1 MSGTRFTLD
10 TPFGENTRQ
19 AFLAITLSL
28 LMLGSL
34 VPAGAAASMSET
46 DTNAQADLLVST
58 PDETLE
64 VGNTT
69 NATVSA
75 AGADN
80 GVSAYELTLGVDDP
94 SVATLENA
102 TIHTGDTD
110 DDENEALKNVTLND
124 DQSEVTIS
132 VALLNETH
140 APSDEIDL
148 FDVELEG
155 HADGEAELEIH
166 DVTEL
171 ADIDHESYDLET
183 VSSDDLTVGGETL
196 TAETAVSAPD
206 ELEVGDTANATVS
219 ALDATDGVSAYNL
232 TLGVDNASVA
242 TLENATAT
250 ATAEGDEEPLV
261 NTTRSDDGSTLT
273 VTAALLNATHEPAEE
288 IDLLDVELEGQDE
301 GAAELEVRDV
311 AELAT
316 LETESYDVSHEDVD
330 AFDVMESSADPAPAP
345 DPEEPFFDVDIDQ
358 DQTPDE
364 ITAGEAAVVN
374 ATIENTGEADGEQN
388 VSLLADSDSVD
399 TQSVALDSN
408 ETEDV
413 SLTWDTSEDDAGT
426 YDLTVETEDAD
437 AATHLEVAEPLEDAY
452 FDIAVNH
459 DPADVTAG
467 ETVAVN
473 TTVQNTGDKEAAT
486 NVTVFLEDEPVAT
499 ESVSLAGDETE
510 HVVPEW
516 ETSEDDSG
524 TYNLTVETDDTK
536 DETTLTVTEPPEPFF
551 DVVIDQTPDAITAG
565 ENATVNATIE
575 NTGEADGS
583 QDVGLYDDDTTL
595 DAQHVELA
603 SNETTDVSLTWET
616 SEDDAG
622 TYDLAV
628 ETANDTATTQLEVIE
643 PAHFA
648 VDLEVNETIG
658 QGEELAIDAIVENTG
673 DEKATQTVTLE
684 SSEYG
689 ETVSDEIT
697 LEGGDSEPV
706 NTTVEIPADATL
718 SEFLIEVE
726 TEDDTDTQTVEIVS
740 NTDYTVEIT
749 DTTAPVTAGETIKV
763 DALIENEGI
772 GVHEQSVAFTV
783 DSETVDNQ
791 SLELEEGNTTPVTFE
806 YETADDDTPG
816 VSLGVSTDDDTET
829 TTERVREAQPATFE
843 VSDLDVPD
851 NTTQGETVTTT
862 ATIENVGERTGDDIV
877 ELYFDGDSVNETNAE
892 LGAGDTVEIDL
903 EHKVASEPRAGEH
916 AVDIAVATDDDVS
929 FDDLAVDYGDIESG
943 LEAVESGGTVTI
955 ADGEYEETV
964 SIDTADVTLE
974 TAGAAHDPVVAP
986 ADDVAADIAAENVTI
1001 TGLTFADNGDA
1012 TALTVTEPGADIVRN
1027 TFVDLETGIEL
1038 RSDES
1043 HVAHNHFEGS
1053 VETAIDVV
1061 NSDANTIENNVIETG
1076 ASESVSVSTSTTT
1089 ATDGILF
1096 SDGADNTTVSTND
1109 ISVTG
1114 DAIRIAADSGTEN
1127 TANEN
1132 NLEGDNQSVVNN
1144 LEAAEMSAATT
1155 SESVAFESFAN
1166 YYGAGGLEENTEG
1179 AVEDD
1184 EEVEEPYE
1192 TATYN
1197 VTIEETPDSVTV
1209 GDELTVK
1216 AAIENAG
1223 DYNGSQDVG
1232 LNLGDE
1238 KAVTAETDVEIEAN
1252 TTDQINLTYTPEQTD
1267 INDSTTLTVT
1277 TDDDA
1282 ATDTVDVVAEPEFVV
1297 SDLEAPSEA
1306 TAGDTIEANATVEN
1320 KGGPATQDV
1329 ELSLGDESLEDESL
1343 QLNESEEKAVNFTTT
1358 LSDEYDDEITTLAVA
1373 SEQSKADAAF
1383 QLHAA
1388 EPLFDVTIDQAP
1400 DEVTAGEK
1408 ADVDLTV
1415 ENIGETVGDQT
1426 VRLSVDGTDLADSEQ
1441 LELESSATEALTLT
1455 WDTEDVD
1462 ADLYDLD
1469 VETEDTSD
1477 TTSIAVVEPD
1487 TPFFDV
1493 AIDEDATDDTVEPG
1507 AELAVTTL
1515 VTNTGGL
1522 EETQSIEFD
1531 VGDSGVDDTAE
1542 RTLEAG
1548 EENEITFTYTVAEDI
1563 EADTIPI
1570 TVESANDSATHT
1582 VAVESEDEEGGGL
1595 PAFPEPSDDASVS
1608 IGHIDAPSEVE
1619 IGESVQVSALVGNHA
1634 EEPVSEHIILSL
1646 DEMTIDRET
1655 TTFEGSTETKVEYE
1669 FAAPDTAGEYDVT
1682 IETQDETTSTTLTV
1696 AEEERPEEDDS
1707 ATEEP
1712 EADEPETD
1720 ETETETDDEDDDEAV
1735 FEFSDGS
1742 PGFGILPALVALL
1755 GGGYLLRTRVQ

>member
-1 MSGTRFTLD
+1 MSDTRFTLD

-34 VPAGAAASMSET
+34 VPAGAAASISET
-46 DTNAQADLLVST
+46 DTNAQADLHVST

-80 GVSAYELTLGVDDP
+80 GVSAYNLTVGVNDP

-110 DDENEALKNVTLND
+110 DGNEALKNVTFND
-124 DQSEVTIS
+124 DQSEVTVS
-132 VALLNETH
+132 VALLDETH

-155 HADGEAELEIH
+155 HADGETKLEIR

-171 ADIDHESYDLET
+171 ADIDHESYEIQT
-183 VSSDDLTVGGETL
+183 VASDELTVGDETL

-232 TLGVDNASVA
+232 TLAVDNASVA

-250 ATAEGDEEPLV
+250 AEGDEGPLV

-288 IDLLDVELEGQDE
+288 IDLLNVELEGQAE
-301 GAAELEVRDV
+301 GAAELEIRDV
-311 AELAT
+311 AELTT

-330 AFDVMESSADPAPAP
+330 SFDVMESSADPAPSP
-345 DPEEPFFDVDIDQ
+345 DPEEPFFDVDIVQ

-364 ITAGEAAVVN
+364 ITAGEAVVVN
-374 ATIENTGEADGEQN
+374 AAVENTGEADGEQN
-388 VSLLADSDSVD
+388 VSLLADSASVD
-399 TQSVALDSN
+399 TKSVALASN

-413 SLTWDTSEDDAGT
+413 SLTWNTSEDDAGT

-437 AATHLEVAEPLEDAY
+437 AATQLEVAEPLEDAY

-467 ETVAVN
+467 ETAAVN

-551 DVVIDQTPDAITAG
+551 DVVIDQTPDAITAS

-706 NTTVEIPADATL
+706 NTTVTIPADATL
-718 SEFLIEVE
+718 GELLIEAE
-726 TEDDTDTQTVEIVS
+726 TEDDTDTQTVDIVS

-783 DSETVDNQ
+783 GSETVDNQ
-791 SLELEEGNTTPVTFE
+791 SIELEEDETKPVTFE

-816 VSLGVSTDDDTET
+816 VSLGVSTDDDIET

-851 NTTQGETVTTT
+851 TATQGETVTAT
-862 ATIENVGERTGDDIV
+862 ATIENVGDRTGDDIV

-892 LGAGDTVEIDL
+892 LEAGEPVEIDL
-903 EHKVASEPRAGEH
+903 EHEVASEPRAGEH

-974 TAGAAHDPVVAP
+974 TAGAAHDPVVVP

-1076 ASESVSVSTSTTT
+1076 ASESVTVSTSTTT
-1089 ATDGILF
+1089 ATNGILF
-1096 SDGADNTTVSTND
+1096 SDGADNTVVSMND

-1209 GDELTVK
+1209 GDELTVE

-1232 LNLGDE
+1232 LDLGDE
-1238 KAVTAETDVEIEAN
+1238 EAVTAETDVEIEAN

-1267 INDSTTLTVT
+1267 INDSATLTVT

-1329 ELSLGDESLEDESL
+1329 ELRLGDESLEDESL

-1373 SEQSKADAAF
+1373 SDQSKADAAF

-1408 ADVDLTV
+1408 VDVDLTV

-1441 LELESSATEALTLT
+1441 LELDSGATEPLTLT

-1469 VETEDTSD
+1469 VETEDTTD

-1507 AELAVTTL
+1507 EELAVTAL

-1522 EETQSIEFD
+1522 EETQPIEFD

-1582 VAVESEDEEGGGL
+1582 VTVESGEAGGGL

-1646 DEMTIDRET
+1646 DGMTIDRET

-1669 FAAPDTAGEYDVT
+1669 FAAPDAAGEYEVT
-1682 IETQDETTSTTLTV
+1682 IETRDQSTSTTLTV
-1696 AEEERPEEDDS
+1696 IEEERLEEDES

-1720 ETETETDDEDDDEAV
+1720 ETETGTDDGDDDETV

-1755 GGGYLLRTRVQ
+1755 GGGYLLRTRVR